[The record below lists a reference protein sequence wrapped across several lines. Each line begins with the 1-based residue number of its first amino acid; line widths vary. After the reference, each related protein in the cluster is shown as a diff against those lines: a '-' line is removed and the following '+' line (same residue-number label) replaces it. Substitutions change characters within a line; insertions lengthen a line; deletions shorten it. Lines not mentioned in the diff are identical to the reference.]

1 MGSELI
7 TFSKASDLLNESIYV
22 VREQLEL
29 V

>member
-7 TFSKASDLLNESIYV
+7 TFSKASDLLNEPIYV